1 MDRTLKSLHKG
12 AQGAMALAR
21 ISQARKQSRTTF
33 PPAIAAGKG
42 RPFILLHATGKR
54 RREHSG
60 MSFTILTNNPLVE
73 ERLSERCAVE
83 LVDLSHLELLK
94 LVRKRAHEGFKLL
107 THPLAGS
114 VKPNVAPFPGCEDTN
129 TLPL

>member
-1 MDRTLKSLHKG
+1 
-12 AQGAMALAR
+12 
-21 ISQARKQSRTTF
+21 
-33 PPAIAAGKG
+33 
-42 RPFILLHATGKR
+42 
-54 RREHSG
+54 

-114 VKPNVAPFPGCEDTN
+114 VKPNETPYRSVLLSRKAGQPDAASVSMAEQSVLTCEKFGKPRFPEMSRQMREDFQLIDCSLIESA
-129 TLPL
+129 LPSAESAQ